1 MLCDQFDTLDEAD
14 NENLVGITRAVVRIT
29 AATAGTSDAGAPP
42 P

>member
-1 MLCDQFDTLDEAD
+1 VLCDQFDTLNEVN

-29 AATAGTSDAGAPP
+29 TATAGTSDAGAPP